1 MTIPQFG
8 KVSRLFDRDTR
19 IGILSNKIGMAKIS
33 TWKQLTTTTTTTTTT
48 LTHNHKE
55 DDARLTPNSPDT
67 FGALAKVKHIYIYNY
82 IYIII

>member
-8 KVSRLFDRDTR
+8 KVPRLFDRDTR

-48 LTHNHKE
+48 TLTHNQKE

-67 FGALAKVKHIYIYNY
+67 FGALAKVKHIYI
-82 IYIII
+82 II

>member
-33 TWKQLTTTTTTTTTT
+33 TWKQLTTTMTTTTTT

-67 FGALAKVKHIYIYNY
+67 FGALAKVKHIYII